1 MIPRRTHIIAKNESD
16 LTFLNNES
24 SIEDKKFM
32 KRNKELLKNW
42 YRIKNKFKLSV
53 DKDDLRLPL

>member
-24 SIEDKKFM
+24 LIEDKKFM